1 MKLRSKNKISASFNM
16 SSMTDIVF
24 LLLIFFMLT
33 STLVSSNVLDL
44 LLPSSKSQAI
54 EKQVTSIEIKDLTN
68 NEVLYHVNGNE
79 IELKNIEDK
88 LLSIF
93 KKQNDKSIV
102 LYVDESVAVN
112 HVVKILEIGSRNKFK
127 IVLAT
132 DPS

>member
-1 MKLRSKNKISASFNM
+1 MNLRSKNKISASFNM

-54 EKQVTSIEIKDLTN
+54 EKQVTSIEIQDQTN
-68 NEVLYHVNGNE
+68 NEVLYHLNGKE
-79 IELKNIEDK
+79 VELKNIEAK
-88 LLSIF
+88 LLGIF
-93 KKQNDKSIV
+93 KNQNDKSIV
-102 LYVDESVAVN
+102 LYVDKSVAVN

>member
-1 MKLRSKNKISASFNM
+1 MNLRSKNKISASFNM

-68 NEVLYHVNGNE
+68 NEVLYHINVNE
-79 IELKNIEDK
+79 IELENIEDK

-127 IVLAT
+127 IVLSVA
-132 DPS
+132 

>member
-1 MKLRSKNKISASFNM
+1 MNLRSKNKISASFNM

-54 EKQVTSIEIKDLTN
+54 EKQVTSIEIKDQTN
-68 NEVLYHVNGNE
+68 NEVLYHLNGKE
-79 IELKNIEDK
+79 IELKNIESK

-93 KKQNDKSIV
+93 KNENDKSIV
-102 LYVDESVAVN
+102 LYVDKSVAVN
-112 HVVKILEIGSRNKFK
+112 HVVKILQIGNRNKFK

>member
-1 MKLRSKNKISASFNM
+1 MNLRSKNKISASFNM

-54 EKQVTSIEIKDLTN
+54 EKQVTSIEIKDQTN
-68 NEVLYHVNGNE
+68 NEVLYHINGKE
-79 IELKNIEDK
+79 IKLKNIEAK

-102 LYVDESVAVN
+102 LYVDKSVAVN
-112 HVVKILEIGSRNKFK
+112 HVVKILEIGNRNKFK

>member
-1 MKLRSKNKISASFNM
+1 MNLRSKNKISASFNM

-54 EKQVTSIEIKDLTN
+54 EKQVTSIEIKDLNN

-79 IELKNIEDK
+79 IELKNIEEK

-132 DPS
+132 DPI

>member
-1 MKLRSKNKISASFNM
+1 MNLRSKNKISASFNM

-79 IELKNIEDK
+79 IELKNIEEK